1 VIRSATAVEIEHE
14 RRERAAVCADLE
26 LKIVGFRSRSPR
38 RGPEPANVR
47 AARDPYRHGR
57 GDERRARIAEELLK
71 AAERGDLSKLPHVD
85 YGDGEILWQDR
96 ADGLWAI
103 RLREEI

>member
-1 VIRSATAVEIEHE
+1 MVEIEHE

-26 LKIVGFRSRSPR
+26 MKIARFRSKNGGRAPDR
-38 RGPEPANVR
+38 ANVR
-47 AARDPYRHGR
+47 AARDPFRYGR
-57 GDERRARIAEELLK
+57 GDDRRARIAEELLK
-71 AAERGDLSKLPHVD
+71 AAQRGELSKLPNVD
-85 YGDGEILWQDR
+85 YGDGDVLWQDR

>member
-1 VIRSATAVEIEHE
+1 VIRSATAAEIEHE

-26 LKIVGFRSRSPR
+26 MKIVRFRSPGLR
-38 RGPEPANVR
+38 RGLEPANVR

-57 GDERRARIAEELLK
+57 GDERRARVAEELLK
-71 AAERGDLSKLPHVD
+71 AAERGELSKLANVD